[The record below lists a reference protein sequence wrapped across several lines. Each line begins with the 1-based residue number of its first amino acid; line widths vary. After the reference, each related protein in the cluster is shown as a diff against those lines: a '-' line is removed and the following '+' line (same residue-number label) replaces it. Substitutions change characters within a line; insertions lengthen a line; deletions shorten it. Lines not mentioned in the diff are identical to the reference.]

1 MSILEVSAASI
12 NGSAPI
18 VIFICLV
25 IGALAFIAFIFQ
37 ESIQKFNKKHNLV
50 NKDNDAVVP
59 ASWNKGRDGVDAE
72 GVPYYGLSGVGRMT
86 SEVIEEETTV
96 VCADGKADRHAA

>member
-18 VIFICLV
+18 VIFICLI

-59 ASWNKGRDGVDAE
+59 VSWNKGRDGVDAE
-72 GVPYYGLSGVGRMT
+72 GVPYYGLSGGRKNDIR
-86 SEVIEEETTV
+86 SNRGRDNSSL
-96 VCADGKADRHAA
+96 CRWKSR